1 MSKELA
7 WIYLFL
13 EHKEAIQRFNA
24 DAFKEGFLALLDY
37 AETEEIPDGLS
48 ELEMAVFFLLKSGAD
63 RAKEHFKTNQER
75 GIKGMQSRWHG
86 TPPKEEEPTEPPEEK
101 SDKKQFVLTAEMKK
115 QIKDEW
121 NKLGLATI
129 TGITDARINH
139 LRPLVRDHGLNEVL
153 STIRSIKS
161 SPFLMGER
169 KDWKITFDWFI
180 KSTNY
185 QKVLEGNYNERGT
198 AEPNDRSDYTED
210 SYLWENLN
218 GGST

>member
-1 MSKELA
+1 MKSKELT
-7 WIYLFL
+7 WFYMFR
-13 EHKEAIQRFNA
+13 EHRKVIERMSPELVKKVLLLVYQYFETGEEPELT
-24 DAFKEGFLALLDY
+24 DEEYFAFCILRKGVD
-37 AETEEIPDGLS
+37 
-48 ELEMAVFFLLKSGAD
+48 V
-63 RAKEHFKTNQER
+63 AKEHFDARSEGGK
-75 GIKGMQSRWHG
+75 KGMESRWHG
-86 TPPKEEEPTEPPEEK
+86 TPPKEEKPTEPPEEK
-101 SDKKQFVLTAEMKK
+101 PDKKQFVLTADMKK

-139 LRPLVRDHGLNEVL
+139 LRPLVRDHGLDEVL

-180 KSTNY
+180 KPTNY

-198 AEPNDRSDYTED
+198 AEPNDRSEYTED

-218 GGST
+218 GGGT